1 MKQGA
6 FCVCITQINT
16 TYSMKKI
23 FTLVAALA
31 AGASTMH
38 AISTD
43 NLPTGYYT
51 MASCATGDVHK
62 RIYAFNDAAS
72 TITSGSYKASER
84 TLLSETLGTTNNYY
98 WRIVNTG
105 GTTIQIVN
113 GQGTAVMY
121 EDGNHGATGV
131 YKKTTLTPVDASSTY
146 PTAVYF
152 SDGLCKPQDT
162 DGNHTYGDSYS
173 AMNVYSGY
181 VGDITKWNFTK
192 SEEGKTFYTVSIT
205 GSNTSEYITRTSTS
219 ERAYNSGFFV
229 VDNGTTFAES
239 DFTASTN
246 EHYTSAI
253 SIDNTA
259 HTITVSYTINAAGV
273 NVAIATA
280 KEAIAKVG
288 VGYPTATSSVRTALQ
303 SAITA
308 AETAVSNNSELQTA
322 HNALLTATTNFKSA
336 TTDIQFPE
344 DGHTYV
350 FTNVHPSYGKHYIN
364 YVSSGCTLADRG
376 TGDAESLPQSAKFT
390 CRVQNGKYV
399 FVNNEGKY
407 LCMKYS
413 NASTSTSGYKDT
425 YDATFCPMT
434 FMKMAMTTN
443 QTTSASSIEDLFGFV
458 CFGATRT
465 DKTSISDGNSTF
477 FIIKNDG
484 NFDRANLTTFYY
496 NTNYS
501 SAFQVEEVS
510 YPNKVTFNATTGV
523 DNIEKIATFS
533 APFATVVPTGVTAWY
548 GETVGDDYVS
558 LEQIESGKAI
568 PANQGVLL
576 TATSDVTNLYLTPA
590 TTETTA
596 TIDNN
601 ALGNTAGAAKELTE
615 EMHAYILTKDP
626 NTQQTAFCKGKIGTT
641 LKMNKSYL
649 ADTGSNGGSA
659 LKMLFGGK
667 PSTSIA
673 NVLAPNMSNAPIYD
687 LTGRR
692 VNKTTKGH
700 LYIKNGRKFI
710 AQ

>member
-1 MKQGA
+1 
-6 FCVCITQINT
+6 
-16 TYSMKKI
+16 MKKI

-51 MASCATGDVHK
+51 MKSCMTSDEYQRV
-62 RIYAFNDAAS
+62 YVFNDAAS
-72 TITSGSYKASER
+72 TITSGNYKASER
-84 TLLSETLGTTNNYY
+84 TLLSATLGTTNNYY
-98 WRIVNTG
+98 WHIVNTG
-105 GTTIQIVN
+105 GSTIQIVN
-113 GQGTAVMY
+113 GQGTGVMY
-121 EDGNHGATGV
+121 ENGNHGALGV
-131 YKKTTLTPVDASSTY
+131 TTKTALTPVDASSTY

-152 SDGLCKPQDT
+152 SESFCTPKHTDT
-162 DGNHTYGDSYS
+162 NHTYGSDYS
-173 AMNVYSGY
+173 ALNLYSGH
-181 VGDITKWNFTK
+181 VGDDTKWNFTK
-192 SEEGKTFYTVSIT
+192 SEEGKTFYTVSVTGDIT
-205 GSNTSEYITRTSTS
+205 TGYVTRTSTS

-229 VDNGTTFAES
+229 VDNGTTFTES

-288 VGYPTATSSVRTALQ
+288 VGYPTTTSSVRTALQ

-308 AETAVSNNSELQTA
+308 AETAVSNNSELQTTY
-322 HNALLTATTNFKSA
+322 NALLTATTNFKSA

-413 NASTSTSGYKDT
+413 NASTNTQLGYT
-425 YDATFCPMT
+425 DAYNSNRSPLTF
-434 FMKMAMTTN
+434 KKMTTYTG
-443 QTTSASSIEDLFGFV
+443 QTTSASSNEDFFGMM
-458 CFGATRT
+458 CFGGMKQTAN
-465 DKTSISDGNSTF
+465 TSTL
-477 FIIKNDG
+477 FIIKNG
-484 NFDRANLTTFYY
+484 GYFDQANLDIFYY

-510 YPNKVTFNATTGV
+510 YPNKVTFNATAGV

-576 TATSDVTNLYLTPA
+576 TAANDVTSLYLTPA

-596 TIDNN
+596 TISNN

-649 ADTGSNGGSA
+649 ADAGSNGGSA
-659 LKMLFGGK
+659 LKMLFDGK
-667 PSTSIA
+667 PSTGIA
-673 NVLAPNMSNAPIYD
+673 SVLTPNKNDAPIYD

>member
-1 MKQGA
+1 
-6 FCVCITQINT
+6 
-16 TYSMKKI
+16 MKKI
-23 FTLVAALA
+23 FTLVVALA

-51 MASCATGDVHK
+51 MRSCTTSDEYQRV
-62 RIYAFNDAAS
+62 YVFNDAAS
-72 TITSGSYKASER
+72 TITSGNYKASER
-84 TLLSETLGTTNNYY
+84 TLLSATLGTTNNYY
-98 WRIVNTG
+98 WHIVNTG
-105 GTTIQIVN
+105 GSNIKIVN
-113 GQGTAVMY
+113 GQGTGVMY
-121 EDGNHGATGV
+121 ENGNHGALGV
-131 YKKTTLTPVDASSTY
+131 TTKTALTPVDASSTY

-152 SDGLCKPQDT
+152 SESFCTPKHTDT
-162 DGNHTYGDSYS
+162 NHTYGSDYS
-173 AMNVYSGY
+173 ALNLYSGH
-181 VGDITKWNFTK
+181 VGDDTKWNFTK
-192 SEEGKTFYTVSIT
+192 SEEGKTFYTVSVKGDIT
-205 GSNTSEYITRTSTS
+205 TGYVTRTSTS

-229 VDNGTTFAES
+229 LDNGATLTES
-239 DFTASTN
+239 DLTASAI
-246 EHYTSAI
+246 EHYTSTI
-253 SIDNTA
+253 TVDNTA
-259 HTITVSYTINAAGV
+259 HTITVNYAVQISGV
-273 NVAIATA
+273 NEALTTA
-280 KEAIAKVG
+280 KDAIAKVG
-288 VGYPTATSSVRTALQ
+288 VGYPTTNSSVRTALQ
-303 SAITA
+303 SAITE
-308 AETAVSNNSELQTA
+308 AETAVSTNSGLGTA
-322 HNALLTATTNFKSA
+322 YTALVTATTNFKSA

-350 FTNVHPSYGKHYIN
+350 FTNVHPNYGKHYIN

-413 NASTSTSGYKDT
+413 NASSSTSGYKDT

-434 FMKMAMTTN
+434 FKKMAMTTN

-496 NTNYS
+496 NANFS

-510 YPNKVTFNATTGV
+510 YPNKVTFNATAGV
-523 DNIEKIATFS
+523 DNIDKIATFS

-558 LEQIESGKAI
+558 LEQIESSKAI

-576 TATSDVTNLYLTPA
+576 TAASDVTSLYLTPA

-667 PSTSIA
+667 PSTNIA